1 MAATELSSSLLDAV
15 PVGLVANEVI
25 HAVEDVTINV
35 GDVFPN
41 MKQFRSKLGLY
52 GITHKCPYR
61 ARRSDNSRFVGLC
74 PTVMT
79 ALKRDPK
86 KAGAN
91 VDPATGVPD
100 LGAEQCP
107 FNIIA
112 RRRKE
117 GGVCVTRA
125 VMQHAPGCKAPVTFS
140 TSATSAYMTQ
150 LMEDSTS
157 TIAPREIG
165 KFVHRATGTKLS
177 YSTLW
182 RTSHMLASKE
192 RERQDATFRKIVPF
206 LDAFREAN
214 PGTVAIVE
222 QRSDAHFYR
231 AFLFPGALMS
241 AFSDC
246 PFGLH
251 VDAMP
256 LTSFHEGRLLISY
269 ARDGL
274 NGLLP
279 LAIAIVPS
287 DDEDNWRFFLHQLL
301 VALPILGCPGLSI
314 TYEQSQGIESAISVV
329 LPASRANATSIRTDW
344 STSGTLQ
351 EFYLQLSQLCA
362 NSYFMVIVGW
372 ITQVAVLMYARYV
385 ELEPERNMFPGAILG
400 CVGVA
405 GTGWE
410 VVSFGPSDY
419 LVVNAHEKHQVN
431 LALRT
436 CTCGEWYEHSFPCV
450 HAIRCLPLERLVA
463 LGQFI
468 HPSYF
473 TESMRRCYSRRMT
486 LIDPASVPSQSD
498 TIDTSAFVRGQLG
511 HGNSIMIAP
520 AMPLLPPSAGETVK
534 RGRGRPRIARSSAS
548 HRGAGLGAM
557 YQCGHCHGK
566 GHNSRTCPM
575 VTKPELQVPQ
585 SPTTLNSGTENP
597 IFDEA
602 AVQFPLDSALT
613 KPSV

>member
-1 MAATELSSSLLDAV
+1 
-15 PVGLVANEVI
+15 
-25 HAVEDVTINV
+25 
-35 GDVFPN
+35 

-86 KAGAN
+86 KASAN
-91 VDPATGVPD
+91 IDPATGLPD
-100 LGAEQCP
+100 VGSAQCP

-112 RRRKE
+112 RRRRE

-125 VMQHAPGCKAPVTFS
+125 VLHHAPGCTAPVTFS

-150 LMEDSTS
+150 LMEDSSS

-192 RERQDATFRKIVPF
+192 RARQDATFRKIVPY

-222 QRSDAHFYR
+222 QRSDARFYR
-231 AFLFPGALMS
+231 AFLFPGAMMS

-246 PFGLH
+246 PFCLH
-251 VDAMP
+251 IDAMQ
-256 LTSFHEGRLLISY
+256 LTSFHGGRLLLAY
-269 ARDGL
+269 ARDGMS
-274 NGLLP
+274 GLLP

-287 DDEDNWRFFLHQLL
+287 EDENNWRFFISQLL
-301 VALPILGCPGLSI
+301 AAHPILRCAGLSV
-314 TYEQSQGIESAISVV
+314 TYEQSPGIEAAISVI
-329 LPASRANATSIRTDW
+329 LPGSRANAISVRSDW
-344 STSGTLQ
+344 SASGTLQ
-351 EFYLQLSQLCA
+351 EYYLQMTQLCA

-372 ITQVAVLMYARYV
+372 VTQVAVLMYARHV
-385 ELEPERNMFPGAILG
+385 ELEPERNIFPGGILG
-400 CVGVA
+400 CVGVS
-405 GTGWE
+405 GNGWE
-410 VVSFGPSDY
+410 VASFGPSDY

-436 CTCGEWYEHSFPCV
+436 CTCGQWYEHPFPCV
-450 HAIRCLPLERLVA
+450 HATRCLPLERLVA
-463 LGQFI
+463 LGQFV

-473 TESMRRCYSRRMT
+473 TENIRRCYSRRMT
-486 LIDPASVPSQSD
+486 LIDPASVPSQAEH
-498 TIDTSAFVRGQLG
+498 IDASSFVGGQLG
-511 HGNSIMIAP
+511 QNNGIMIAP
-520 AMPLLPPSAGETVK
+520 EMPLLPPSAGETVK
-534 RGRGRPRIARSSAS
+534 RGRGRPRVARSSTP
-548 HRGAGLGAM
+548 HRGVGLGAM

-575 VTKPELQVPQ
+575 VIKPEMQVSSAP
-585 SPTTLNSGTENP
+585 STLASGAANP

-602 AVQFPLDSALT
+602 TVQFALDSSLPAA
-613 KPSV
+613 PV